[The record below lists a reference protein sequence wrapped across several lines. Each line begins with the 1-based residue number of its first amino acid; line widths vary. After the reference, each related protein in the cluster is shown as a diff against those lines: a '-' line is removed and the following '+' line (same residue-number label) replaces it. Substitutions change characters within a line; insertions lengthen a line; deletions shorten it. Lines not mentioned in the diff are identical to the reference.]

1 MHALESPQTH
11 VLSRERARQDDFQT
25 VCDRVTKRC
34 AAVAVAT
41 AEQNAM
47 EALASWKAA
56 SMRASNAKKA
66 TGPRLRA

>member
-1 MHALESPQTH
+1 MSSLGKERGKTTFRQFVTELLRGALLWLLP
-11 VLSRERARQDDFQT
+11 
-25 VCDRVTKRC
+25 
-34 AAVAVAT
+34 T

>member
-1 MHALESPQTH
+1 M
-11 VLSRERARQDDFQT
+11 
-25 VCDRVTKRC
+25 
-34 AAVAVAT
+34 AVAT